1 MALGHGRISNTR
13 NDLAYYDTTGF
24 LEDMI
29 IENVHKKMLFFA
41 LVIVTIYCLNGSWS
55 LPYQLHEECSSL
67 L

>member
-1 MALGHGRISNTR
+1 MALGHCHISYTK
-13 NDLAYYDTTGF
+13 NDLAYYDTTGV

-29 IENVHKKMLFFA
+29 IEKVNKEMSIIA
-41 LVIVTIYCLNGSWS
+41 IVTVTINCLNGTWS

>member
-29 IENVHKKMLFFA
+29 IEKVHKEMSFTVLA
-41 LVIVTIYCLNGSWS
+41 IVTINYLNDT
-55 LPYQLHEECSSL
+55 
-67 L
+67 